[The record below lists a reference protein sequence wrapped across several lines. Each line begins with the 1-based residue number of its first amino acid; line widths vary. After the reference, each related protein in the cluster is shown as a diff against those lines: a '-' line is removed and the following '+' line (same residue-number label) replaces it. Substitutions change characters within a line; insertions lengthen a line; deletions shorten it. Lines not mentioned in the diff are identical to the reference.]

1 LSAVVLVVFGITMPC
16 HVNYISF
23 SPIFIRTF
31 KSIICIQCM
40 FCLTNLL
47 CLFLSDELVPGDTK
61 PKLDLQSDKK
71 KGSRTLTSWILHQS
85 YLLLF
90 TVGPDSLVILVLYPG
105 IQVQLDLKSNGN
117 GLNSKKMPA
126 GRSKASGSAGK
137 AAGGSGGK
145 RKR

>member
-71 KGSRTLTSWILHQS
+71 KG
-85 YLLLF
+85 
-90 TVGPDSLVILVLYPG
+90 

>member
-1 LSAVVLVVFGITMPC
+1 MSAVVLVVFGITVPC
-16 HVNYISF
+16 HVNCISF

-90 TVGPDSLVILVLYPG
+90 TVGPDSGDFGFISRDPSAARPEEQWQWLEFEE
-105 IQVQLDLKSNGN
+105 D
-117 GLNSKKMPA
+117 A
-126 GRSKASGSAGK
+126 GW
-137 AAGGSGGK
+137 
-145 RKR
+145 